1 MRTAVSVVRK
11 MDQASSRVALSKLRT
26 KLFRDIGYLKGQ
38 LSVLTHYTNN
48 IVIETAGTM
57 GMGLIAGRGILPDKI
72 IAVFGNAIILQEM
85 RLVQMFTNIINSNN
99 LNHPTRGF
107 QCSIFYPLTVTACV
121 GAKAQFSLVL
131 SFKTNTGRIGVD
143 VTWLIMKIGDRSCNP
158 LRSNISS
165 DLALCAFLGFLVP
178 S

>member
-72 IAVFGNAIILQEM
+72 IAVFGNAIILQ
-85 RLVQMFTNIINSNN
+85 
-99 LNHPTRGF
+99 
-107 QCSIFYPLTVTACV
+107 
-121 GAKAQFSLVL
+121 K
-131 SFKTNTGRIGVD
+131 K
-143 VTWLIMKIGDRSCNP
+143 
-158 LRSNISS
+158 
-165 DLALCAFLGFLVP
+165 
-178 S
+178 